1 MLWIFGTIAVL
12 VILTAGIQI
21 SRGFYY
27 LGCFKSYNR
36 FYEACQKCWQEV
48 MDIFHEEP
56 IESTLYVST
65 VAAVLVIAMYK
76 I

>member
-1 MLWIFGTIAVL
+1 MLWIFGTIAAL
-12 VILTAGIQI
+12 VISTAGIQI
-21 SRGFYY
+21 GRGFYY

-36 FYEACQKCWQEV
+36 FCEACQKCWQEV

-56 IESTLYVST
+56 IESTLYIST